1 MNKFLPALVLA
12 MFTFASP
19 LLQASE
25 LIVSKA
31 WIREAPPVSK
41 VQAAYMLISNPT
53 DKPVALIAATSPLY
67 SKIEFHRTVM
77 DNGVMRMLQED
88 SLSIPAKGEI
98 HLQPEG
104 AHMMLFN
111 PKKVLMAGDNVPFTL
126 TFSEQQ
132 KIDIMIKVKKAQGT
146 TQKQHRCG
154 HHE

>member
-1 MNKFLPALVLA
+1 MNKFLPAFLLA

-25 LIVSKA
+25 LIVSEA

-41 VQAAYMLISNPT
+41 VQAAYMLLSNPT

-88 SLSIPAKGEI
+88 SLSIPAKGKI

-104 AHMMLFN
+104 THMMLFN
-111 PKKVLMAGDNVPFTL
+111 PQQPLKAGDKVLFTL
-126 TFSEQQ
+126 TFSDQR
-132 KIDIMIKVKKAQGT
+132 KLDVMLVVKKATGT
-146 TQKQHRCG
+146 THHHHHG